1 MLNKSELESRL
12 SQISDKIDYYDY
24 ERVYLR
30 KYILMLAN
38 GDKLKINFP
47 QSSVAHMLGVNTNYL
62 SSTGLFDSKNSY
74 ELLKE
79 MCDNE
84 YRIYNS
90 IKNGIIS
97 ENQLF
102 SQHIDKKISSFVANL
117 KINIYNLE
125 FACKYEKERTFNN
138 GNDSYDFDY
147 ALVKQN
153 EDREIF
159 MLGLVQNPNGVYVP
173 MTNQYFANQQD
184 ADSKF
189 QQILKDQ
196 SITLATGVQ
205 ALDFDSFHLTAPAKY
220 SKTSNLEEYA
230 RKYGAIVDVSS
241 DYKWILSKFK
251 EGLIQGGQVNVEHA
265 AIISSCMLNAKFIS
279 PEDFELDDFSKLN
292 PNLVK
297 IIMGYNDFLSN
308 NALGNNSENR
318 ESYSS
323 LHNEVIELRKLKKEL
338 TSSNNEL
345 TESNIQLT
353 DKNVELEEQLGKYK
367 EKIKKINEISTL

>member
-1 MLNKSELESRL
+1 
-12 SQISDKIDYYDY
+12 
-24 ERVYLR
+24 
-30 KYILMLAN
+30 
-38 GDKLKINFP
+38 
-47 QSSVAHMLGVNTNYL
+47 
-62 SSTGLFDSKNSY
+62 
-74 ELLKE
+74 
-79 MCDNE
+79 
-84 YRIYNS
+84 
-90 IKNGIIS
+90 
-97 ENQLF
+97 
-102 SQHIDKKISSFVANL
+102 
-117 KINIYNLE
+117 
-125 FACKYEKERTFNN
+125 
-138 GNDSYDFDY
+138 
-147 ALVKQN
+147 
-153 EDREIF
+153 

-251 EGLIQGGQVNVEHA
+251 EGLNQGGQVNVEHA
-265 AIISSCMLNAKFIS
+265 DIISSCMLNGKFIS
-279 PEDFELDDFSKLN
+279 PEDFGLVDFSNLN

-308 NALGNNSENR
+308 NAMENNSENR

-338 TSSNNEL
+338 TSSNSEL

>member
-1 MLNKSELESRL
+1 
-12 SQISDKIDYYDY
+12 
-24 ERVYLR
+24 
-30 KYILMLAN
+30 
-38 GDKLKINFP
+38 
-47 QSSVAHMLGVNTNYL
+47 
-62 SSTGLFDSKNSY
+62 
-74 ELLKE
+74 

-84 YRIYNS
+84 YRLYNS
-90 IKNGIIS
+90 IKDGIIS

-159 MLGLVQNPNGVYVP
+159 MLGLVQNPNGMYVP
-173 MTNQYFANQQD
+173 MTNQYFVNQEE

-205 ALDFDSFHLTAPAKY
+205 ALGFNSFYLTAAAKQG
-220 SKTSNLEEYA
+220 KASNLEEYA
-230 RKYGAIVDVSS
+230 RKYGSIVDVSS

-308 NALGNNSENR
+308 NSLGNNSENR

-323 LHNEVIELRKLKKEL
+323 LHNEVIELRKLKKL
-338 TSSNNEL
+338 L
-345 TESNIQLT
+345 
-353 DKNVELEEQLGKYK
+353 
-367 EKIKKINEISTL
+367 